1 MDSTYTQSM
10 KSHIKQL
17 ESELRGLTDILQ
29 ERPLSKYEYRASERT
44 VQIII
49 GACIGIAKH
58 WCKQLGQPAPES
70 AYAAF
75 QMLSDSGI
83 EEVKQTRWKQIIGM
97 RNALVHDYL
106 NIDKEIIEH
115 LIRERHY
122 QSLVQFALTG
132 LEGLSQSK

>member
-17 ESELRGLTDILQ
+17 ESELQGLTDILVT
-29 ERPLSKYEYRASERT
+29 RPLSKYEYRASERT
-44 VQIII
+44 VQITIE
-49 GACIGIAKH
+49 ACIGIAKH
-58 WCKQLGQPAPES
+58 WCKQLDRPAPES

-75 QMLSDSGI
+75 ETLSDCGI
-83 EEVKQTRWKQIIGM
+83 EQVKQTRWKQIIGM

-106 NIDKEIIEH
+106 NIDKEVIEH

-122 QSLVQFALTG
+122 QSLVTFALAG
-132 LEGLSQSK
+132 LHELEEQ